1 LRATMAVEP
10 SLRLAKGQQAV
21 AEREVSE
28 RSKALQVRARQ
39 QAEEAVKVWAEK
51 ADEARAT
58 EEKTAKLKALRLD
71 RERADAAA
79 VAALEPKT
87 KPAKKAAPRVKKVKA

>member
-1 LRATMAVEP
+1 
-10 SLRLAKGQQAV
+10 V

-79 VAALEPKT
+79 AAALEPKA
-87 KPAKKAAPRVKKVKA
+87 KPAKKPAPRVKKVKA